1 MSGSLVTLRDG
12 DNIRVVCQL
21 ILCLWTFKNYKY
33 SMMKRTMDLTNTPRI
48 NSISDI
54 RPNMNLSLKKPK
66 SLLKAKSAMANTK
79 AKFGNVDTSQAPT
92 KLYEAA
98 ATLALLTGAALEGAG
113 LALKEAIQEK
123 KLNANDARQIV
134 GNLAKGS
141 RSFVPGQFGGQMSPS
156 LSSSSSAL
164 SLNLPPGVELA
175 TNTIIDI
182 ASKAK
187 TVVGDGLDI
196 AAKKTYE
203 IGSQLLDDAVDAVV
217 PVELLDKS
225 YGDLNPQLTAKLSAI
240 SNNLEAMARDP
251 EARAAIGNLAKATAD
266 IGIDAVNAAMPNI
279 NRLVDRIWTVANN
292 VGAKSVRSAMNV
304 GMAMLVT
311 ALSEVPV
318 VGGVVV
324 GGLEAGSIF
333 NNVVETGSKAVQG
346 FTQIAKDGMETMTAV
361 ANSVG
366 NTQEKLVAPISQV
379 KSVYDKYAV
388 GGGGSI
394 RGGRIRHHNK
404 TRRKSTSVDLG
415 NERTKIE
422 KRLRKS
428 LKAFF
433 G

>member
-1 MSGSLVTLRDG
+1 LFW
-12 DNIRVVCQL
+12 N
-21 ILCLWTFKNYKY
+21 KNYKY
-33 SMMKRTMDLTNTPRI
+33 SMMEKLAKIPKIDTQLSKRMPSKPSFLKSD
-48 NSISDI
+48 NSS
-54 RPNMNLSLKKPK
+54 SVG
-66 SLLKAKSAMANTK
+66 SKAP
-79 AKFGNVDTSQAPT
+79 VR
-92 KLYEAA
+92 LYEAA

-123 KLNANDARQIV
+123 KLNASEAKQIV
-134 GNLAKGS
+134 GTLARRG
-141 RSFVPGQFGGQMSPS
+141 RQGQLGGTGA
-156 LSSSSSAL
+156 SAMAGARTGVSAANGASGL
-164 SLNLPPGVELA
+164 PLNLPPGVELA
-175 TNTIIDI
+175 TDTILDV

-187 TVVGDGLDI
+187 TVVGDGLEI

-203 IGSQLLDDAVDAVV
+203 VGSKLLDDAVDAIV
-217 PVELLDKS
+217 PVELLNKP
-225 YGDLNPQLTAKLSAI
+225 YGDLNPELSAKLSAMAA
-240 SNNLEAMARDP
+240 NLEAMAKDP

-279 NRLVDRIWTVANN
+279 NRLVDRVWTVANN

-311 ALSEVPV
+311 ALAEVPV

-346 FTQIAKDGMETMTAV
+346 FSQIARDGMDAMSTIAT
-361 ANSVG
+361 SVG
-366 NTQEKLVAPISQV
+366 QTQGKLVTPIAQV
-379 KSVYDKYAV
+379 KDVYNRYS
-388 GGGGSI
+388 GGGGARRTRRASI
-394 RGGRIRHHNK
+394 RREGKR
-404 TRRKSTSVDLG
+404 
-415 NERTKIE
+415 IE

>member
-1 MSGSLVTLRDG
+1 MMEKLAKIPKIDTQLSKRMPSKPSFLKSDNLGSVG
-12 DNIRVVCQL
+12 
-21 ILCLWTFKNYKY
+21 
-33 SMMKRTMDLTNTPRI
+33 S
-48 NSISDI
+48 
-54 RPNMNLSLKKPK
+54 
-66 SLLKAKSAMANTK
+66 KAP
-79 AKFGNVDTSQAPT
+79 V

-123 KLNANDARQIV
+123 KLNASEAKQIV
-134 GNLAKGS
+134 GTLARRG
-141 RSFVPGQFGGQMSPS
+141 RQGQLGGTGA
-156 LSSSSSAL
+156 SAMTGASGL
-164 SLNLPPGVELA
+164 PLNLPPGVELA
-175 TNTIIDI
+175 TNTIIDV

-187 TVVGDGLDI
+187 TVVGDGLEI

-203 IGSQLLDDAVDAVV
+203 VGSKLLDDAVDAIV
-217 PVELLDKS
+217 PVELLNKP
-225 YGDLNPQLTAKLSAI
+225 YGDLNPELSAKLSAMAA
-240 SNNLEAMARDP
+240 NLEAMAKDP

-279 NRLVDRIWTVANN
+279 NRLVDRVWTVANN

-311 ALSEVPV
+311 ALAEVPV

-346 FTQIAKDGMETMTAV
+346 FSQIARDSMDTMSTIAT
-361 ANSVG
+361 SVG
-366 NTQEKLVAPISQV
+366 QTQGKLVAPIAQV
-379 KSVYDKYAV
+379 KDVYNRYS
-388 GGGGSI
+388 GGSGA
-394 RGGRIRHHNK
+394 RR
-404 TRRKSTSVDLG
+404 TRRASIRREGK
-415 NERTKIE
+415 RIE